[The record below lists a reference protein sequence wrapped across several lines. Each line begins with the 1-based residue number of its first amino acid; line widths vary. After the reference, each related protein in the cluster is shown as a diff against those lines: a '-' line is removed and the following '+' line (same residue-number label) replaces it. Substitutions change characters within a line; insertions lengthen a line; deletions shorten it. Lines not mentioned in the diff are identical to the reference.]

1 MSAAI
6 DHLMAQNC
14 SRLIFLGIQKK
25 CAYGAVR
32 LRGIERACRRHG
44 LKSGR
49 DTLFLH
55 LDDRATDSVLDGAAL
70 IDLAPPLKPRT
81 GLVALND
88 AVALGALRRLLE
100 LRHTVGHE
108 IKLIGYD
115 DSEFCSSTTPS
126 LSSINPRTPELV
138 QTAAQLLE
146 MAQRHEP
153 TQSRILPRLIAREST
168 LGTQS

>member
-1 MSAAI
+1 
-6 DHLMAQNC
+6 
-14 SRLIFLGIQKK
+14 
-25 CAYGAVR
+25 
-32 LRGIERACRRHG
+32 
-44 LKSGR
+44 
-49 DTLFLH
+49 
-55 LDDRATDSVLDGAAL
+55 
-70 IDLAPPLKPRT
+70 
-81 GLVALND
+81 LVALND